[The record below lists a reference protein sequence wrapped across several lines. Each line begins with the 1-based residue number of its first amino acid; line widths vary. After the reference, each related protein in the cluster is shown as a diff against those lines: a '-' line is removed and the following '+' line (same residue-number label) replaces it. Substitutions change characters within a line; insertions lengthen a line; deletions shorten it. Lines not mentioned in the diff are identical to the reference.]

1 MPKKKKS
8 KPKPLPENME
18 EEILNNK
25 ENRKKIK
32 VKIFETPPA
41 PPPQARKKSGY

>member
-8 KPKPLPENME
+8 KPKPLPVNME

-32 VKIFETPPA
+32 VKIFEKPTA
-41 PPPQARKKSGY
+41 PPKKSGY